1 MPMRSITT
9 ALLTLLLIAGLQ
21 AKADITLDALEAG
34 SGVSWPQ
41 GLREAVS
48 PLLGELNSQAPHRAV
63 AVSVDDALEA
73 FAVGSAWQAPSPIM
87 ASQAAMQ
94 GCEQD
99 RAAKGLQTPCEILV
113 SDDAI
118 MPLGRAQRAAA
129 DPDQGSQVWR
139 VEGPKGTLYLVGSVH
154 VLKPSLFPLPPVYE
168 QAYAA
173 AEQLAGEANPV
184 LMNDPARVSALQSL
198 PRPPESTLRAEMP
211 EELKDQLEAFLA
223 SLGAPP
229 ELAYA
234 SPPMAAAME
243 LESLTIMAL
252 GYTPQAGFE
261 SYFARRASQDG
272 KPFTELEDPIAVLR
286 SIMTLPLPVQFDAL
300 AQTFED
306 LPKAPEIMQEL
317 LTLWYAGDAE
327 GLFDATMD
335 NMGTLED
342 AALLKETLFDKRN
355 VTMTKALLPL
365 LESGKTTFAMV
376 GAGHLGGREGMLAE
390 LRRAGFSP
398 VQLSNGGEPLEAVVP
413 FP

>member
-1 MPMRSITT
+1 MRSLTVVILT
-9 ALLTLLLIAGLQ
+9 ALLIAGLP
-21 AKADITLDALEAG
+21 AKAEFTLEALEAG
-34 SGVSWPQ
+34 SGISWPQ
-41 GLREAVS
+41 GLRDAVS
-48 PLLGELNSQAPHRAV
+48 PLLRELNSQAPHRAV
-63 AVSVDDALEA
+63 AVSVDDALEV
-73 FAVGSAWQAPSPIM
+73 FAVGSAWQAPSPIL

-99 RAAKGLQTPCEILV
+99 RAAKGLQAPCEILV

-118 MPLGRAQRAAA
+118 IHLGRALRAAT

-139 VEGPKGTLYLVGSVH
+139 VDGPKGTLYLVGSVH

-198 PRPPESTLRAEMP
+198 PRPPEKTLRAEMP
-211 EELKDQLEAFLA
+211 QELKDQLEAFLA

-243 LESLTIMAL
+243 VEGLTIMAL

-272 KPFTELEDPIAVLR
+272 KPFVELEDPIAVLR

-327 GLFDATMD
+327 DLFDATMD
-335 NMGTLED
+335 NLGTLED

-355 VTMTKALLPL
+355 RTMTNALLPL

-376 GAGHLGGREGMLAE
+376 GAGHLGGRNGMLAE
-390 LRRAGFSP
+390 LRRAGFNP
-398 VQLSNGGEPLEAVVP
+398 VQLTHGGEPLEVVVT